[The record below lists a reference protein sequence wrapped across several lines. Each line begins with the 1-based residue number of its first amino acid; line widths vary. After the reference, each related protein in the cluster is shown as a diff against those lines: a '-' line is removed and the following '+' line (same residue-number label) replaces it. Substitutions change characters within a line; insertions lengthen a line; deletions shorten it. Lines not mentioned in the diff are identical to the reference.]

1 MPIRTSNEETQ
12 YLDKY
17 GYRSFF
23 SRISTGIK
31 PWDLLSSQTVPE
43 IRYNP
48 NILLLQLNYF
58 QGWYQGRARGTT
70 APYRKWYPHCKVKN
84 YFFGDFWHLKYPENN
99 TVVPS
104 SEESAPLVGKILVLT
119 LNHSRCFNPGS
130 DFYGAYNETIFWWK
144 MGHIHLCSIKDKTH
158 CKIVNPPFAK
168 LKTHKAL
175 SAFIV
180 QTSSPQ
186 YVNN

>member
-1 MPIRTSNEETQ
+1 VFLLYALVFKHTFCWNVTVSINEHARCLTNAIIIMPIRTSNEETQ

-99 TVVPS
+99 TS
-104 SEESAPLVGKILVLT
+104 PLVRRVSP
-119 LNHSRCFNPGS
+119 SRRKNPG
-130 DFYGAYNETIFWWK
+130 A
-144 MGHIHLCSIKDKTH
+144 
-158 CKIVNPPFAK
+158 NPESFPLFQSWLWLLWCIQWNHFLMK
-168 LKTHKAL
+168 NGSH
-175 SAFIV
+175 
-180 QTSSPQ
+180 SPLF
-186 YVNN
+186 N